1 MRQSTIARAALA
13 LIASAAMLGAH
24 AQTTPTPVGEANDH
38 TSANAAMTGTPKVKN
53 ATNNVNPGVV
63 PPMVGE
69 ANDQT
74 SPNAAARPAGK
85 MKAPKTKMKSAKVKP
100 PVTGE
105 ANDQTANGGTTEAAK
120 AAKQAKT
127 PGM

>member
-1 MRQSTIARAALA
+1 MQASTIAKAILALA
-13 LIASAAMLGAH
+13 TSAAMLSAH
-24 AQTTPTPVGEANDH
+24 AQTQPTPVGEANDH
-38 TSANAAMTGTPKVKN
+38 TAANAAVQGTPKVKN

-74 SPNAAARPAGK
+74 SPNATVRPAGK
-85 MKAPKTKMKSAKVKP
+85 MKAPKTRTKSAKAKM

-105 ANDQTANGGTTEAAK
+105 ANDHSSPGATTEAGQAAKEAK
-120 AAKQAKT
+120 A

>member
-1 MRQSTIARAALA
+1 MRHPTIARAALA
-13 LIASAAMLGAH
+13 LIASTAMFAAQ
-24 AQTTPTPVGEANDH
+24 AQSTPTPTGEANDH
-38 TSANAAMTGTPKVKN
+38 TAANAAVQGTPKAKN

-74 SPNAAARPAGK
+74 SPNATARPAGK
-85 MKAPKTKMKSAKVKP
+85 LKAPKTKRKSARTHA

-105 ANDQTANGGTTEAAK
+105 ANDHSNNGGTTEAAK
-120 AAKQAKT
+120 AAKDAKT